1 MKMEKM
7 YNIQSV
13 SFEQESMIIKINGLE
28 YKFDL
33 NNLSLKLLNATSQQR
48 NEYQISPANY
58 GIHWPLIDEDISIK
72 KIIEIANS

>member
-1 MKMEKM
+1 M

>member
-1 MKMEKM
+1 MEKM
-7 YNIQSV
+7 HNIQSV

-33 NNLSLKLLNATSQQR
+33 NHLSSKLLNATSQQR

-58 GIHWPLIDEDISIK
+58 GIHWPLIDEDISVK
-72 KIIEIANS
+72 QLMEH

>member
-1 MKMEKM
+1 MEKM
-7 YNIQSV
+7 HNIQSV

-33 NNLSLKLLNATSQQR
+33 NGLSSKLLKATSQQR

-72 KIIEIANS
+72 KIIDLVNA

>member
-7 YNIQSV
+7 HNIQSV

-33 NNLSLKLLNATSQQR
+33 NYLSLKLLNATTQQR

-58 GIHWPLIDEDISIK
+58 GIHWPLIDEDISVK
-72 KIIEIANS
+72 QLMEH